1 MLQGHRLRITHCG
14 LCLDGPGRDRS
25 GRYYCSRTNQGF
37 VVGSG
42 VCLVADREA
51 FDELALVVG
60 RLPSCSWFPRSC
72 CRFEYVLDCKSPTR
86 CRRHHG
92 CASCQRAFWRGSRHL
107 QSRLA
112 RVASCPNHRRH
123 GAILRQSISRPCT
136 TCGSHHNRAVCL
148 DAVSVSGT
156 TEPGQRLLLL
166 VLPFGQCCR
175 HGGVPR
181 KLKARKHSLLDY
193 RIRLSLDNLR
203 CRIGMTAQRMR
214 RRA

>member
-1 MLQGHRLRITHCG
+1 MLLGHRLRITHYG

-25 GRYYCSRTNQGF
+25 GRYCCSRTNQGS
-37 VVGSG
+37 VADSG
-42 VCLVADREA
+42 VCWEGDREA
-51 FDELALVVG
+51 SDELALVVG
-60 RLPSCSWFPRSC
+60 HLPFCSSFPRSC
-72 CRFEYVLDCKSPTR
+72 CRFECVLDYTSRTR

-92 CASCQRAFWRGSRHL
+92 CVSCQRTFWRGSQHL

-112 RVASCPNHRRH
+112 RVASCPSRRRH
-123 GAILRQSISRPCT
+123 GAILHQSISRPCT
-136 TCGSHHNRAVCL
+136 TYGSHHNRAVYL

-156 TEPGQRLLLL
+156 TEPGQHLLHL

-193 RIRLSLDNLR
+193 RTRLSLDNLPY
-203 CRIGMTAQRMR
+203 RIGMTTQRMR
-214 RRA
+214 